1 MKEAER
7 VLGTW
12 DISVQCIRAA
22 TVSKVYHVKSTT
34 GERFVLKNVGAP
46 DVLVRTE
53 TWFRVARHV
62 HESGLPIAY
71 LVETNTGSFYSR
83 SVRLM
88 CLYVL
93 KPGSEWLVMFMSQ
106 VFP

>member
-1 MKEAER
+1 MVCAILGARRSRDWIRVSNSLRINLPEHLPIGDHMKEAER
-7 VLGTW
+7 ALRTW

-53 TWFRVARHV
+53 NLVP
-62 HESGLPIAY
+62 SG
-71 LVETNTGSFYSR
+71 SSC
-83 SVRLM
+83 S
-88 CLYVL
+88 
-93 KPGSEWLVMFMSQ
+93 
-106 VFP
+106 